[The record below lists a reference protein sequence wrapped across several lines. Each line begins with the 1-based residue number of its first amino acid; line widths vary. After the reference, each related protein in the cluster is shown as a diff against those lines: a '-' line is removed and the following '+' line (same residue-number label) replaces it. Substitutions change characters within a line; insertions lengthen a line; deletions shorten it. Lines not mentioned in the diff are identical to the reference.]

1 MLMYFM
7 QWLWFAL
14 NKTFRLT
21 KCRAVLEF
29 VVLKCATVN
38 TNDLKDE
45 HRMEEQFFC
54 GLILAYFREVDEEWK
69 LKPTYTH
76 PREWVS

>member
-21 KCRAVLEF
+21 KGRAVLEF
-29 VVLKCATVN
+29 MVLKCATVN

-69 LKPTYTH
+69 LKPTY
-76 PREWVS
+76 PWEWVSLH

>member
-1 MLMYFM
+1 MYFM

-69 LKPTYTH
+69 LKPTY
-76 PREWVS
+76 PWEWVSLC